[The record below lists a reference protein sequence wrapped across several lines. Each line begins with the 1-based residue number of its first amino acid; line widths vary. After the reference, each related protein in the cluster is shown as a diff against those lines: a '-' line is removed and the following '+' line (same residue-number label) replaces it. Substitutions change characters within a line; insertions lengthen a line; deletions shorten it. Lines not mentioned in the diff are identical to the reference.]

1 MSYTETHFAKFKI
14 VSKTSVDT
22 LKYIEDNKL
31 TDYFDI
37 EIIND
42 VPHYIEVNN
51 DKYDIVKYKGELM
64 LIEYIEH
71 ERFNEDESLCNFT
84 KNDDNTYNLTVQFYN
99 GGCCFEELLEEEI
112 NDKL

>member
-14 VSKTSVDT
+14 VSKTSADT

-31 TDYFDI
+31 TDDFDI
-37 EIIND
+37 EIIDD

-51 DKYDIVKYKGELM
+51 DKYDVVDYKGELM
-64 LIEYIEH
+64 LVEYIEH
-71 ERFNEDESLCNFT
+71 ERFNEDEGLCVFT

-99 GGCCFEELLEEEI
+99 GGCCFKELLEEEI